1 MNSKVEVNSGKVH
14 FASCKA
20 AAFKDATRAQIQKE
34 AIRHTVH
41 RQQPCGLFGKVKAI
55 LGIRRDFA
63 ISYSFE
69 IFLFSDQSFL
79 TVSES
84 GESTV
89 FLCNNLV
96 DDWGQVRD

>member
-1 MNSKVEVNSGKVH
+1 MNSKVEVNPEKVH

-20 AAFKDATRAQIQKE
+20 AAFKDATRSQIQKE

-41 RQQPCGLFGKVKAI
+41 RRQPCGLFGKVKAM
-55 LGIRRDFA
+55 LGIRCDFA

-79 TVSES
+79 TVRES